1 MTFVAGEIIGYQQM
15 CLYEGTSL
23 QRGMNFRVA
32 KGHSVVLMSVR
43 SGAPYDDQ
51 VLDEG
56 RTLIYEGHNVP
67 KSAEHSLPDT
77 IDQALRTPIG
87 SLTQNG
93 RFFTAAT
100 GFKQGKL
107 AAELVRVYD
116 KLRSG
121 IWAFVG
127 TFNLVDAW
135 QETSAGRQVFKFKLT
150 LNETLGG
157 IAADVTPDS
166 GNLQLAHTRIIP
178 SAVKQAVF
186 KRDKGKCVE
195 CGATDNLHFDHILP
209 FSKGGTSATEA
220 NIQLLCARHNLEKSD
235 SIR

>member
-15 CLYEGTSL
+15 CLYEGVSL
-23 QRGMNFRVA
+23 QRGMNFRVT

-43 SGAPYDDQ
+43 TGAPYHDQ

-67 KSAEHSLPDT
+67 KSAEHPLPDT
-77 IDQALRTPIG
+77 IDQASRTPIG

-93 RFFTAAT
+93 RFFAAAE
-100 GFKQGKL
+100 GFKHGEH

-135 QETSAGRQVFKFKLT
+135 QEQSAGRQVYKFKLT

-157 IAADVTPDS
+157 IAADVTPDTGS
-166 GNLQLAHTRIIP
+166 IQLSHTRVIP

-186 KRDKGKCVE
+186 KRDKGKCVF

-209 FSKGGTSATEA
+209 FSKGGTSATES

-235 SIR
+235 SI

>member
-1 MTFVAGEIIGYQQM
+1 
-15 CLYEGTSL
+15 
-23 QRGMNFRVA
+23 
-32 KGHSVVLMSVR
+32 VR
-43 SGAPYDDQ
+43 AGAPYHDQ

-56 RTLIYEGHNVP
+56 RTLVYEGHNVP
-67 KSAEHSLPDT
+67 KSAEHPLPDT
-77 IDQALRTPIG
+77 VDQTLRTAIG

-93 RFFTAAT
+93 RFVAAAE
-100 GFKQGKL
+100 GFKQGKH

-135 QETSAGRQVFKFKLT
+135 QEQSDGRQVYKFKLI
-150 LNETLGG
+150 LNESLGG
-157 IAADVTPDS
+157 IAADVPPDVRTI
-166 GNLQLAHTRIIP
+166 QLAHTRVIP
-178 SAVKQAVF
+178 STIKQAVF
-186 KRDKGKCVE
+186 KRDKGKCVQ

-209 FSKGGTSATEA
+209 FSKGGTSASET

-235 SIR
+235 SI

>member
-15 CLYEGTSL
+15 CLYEGVSL
-23 QRGMNFRVA
+23 QRGMNFRVT

-43 SGAPYDDQ
+43 AGAPYHDQ

-56 RTLIYEGHNVP
+56 RTLVYEGHNVP
-67 KSAEHSLPDT
+67 KSAEHPLPDT
-77 IDQALRTPIG
+77 VDQTLRTAIG

-93 RFFTAAT
+93 RFVAAAE
-100 GFKQGKL
+100 GFKQGKH

-135 QETSAGRQVFKFKLT
+135 QEQSDGRQVYKFKLI
-150 LNETLGG
+150 LNESLGG
-157 IAADVTPDS
+157 IAADVPPDVRTI
-166 GNLQLAHTRIIP
+166 QLAHTRVIP
-178 SAVKQAVF
+178 STVKQAVF
-186 KRDKGKCVE
+186 KRDKGKCVQ

-209 FSKGGTSATEA
+209 FSKGGTSASES
-220 NIQLLCARHNLEKSD
+220 NIQLLCARHNFEKSD
-235 SIR
+235 SI

>member
-15 CLYEGTSL
+15 CLYEGVSL
-23 QRGMNFRVA
+23 QRGMNFRVT

-43 SGAPYDDQ
+43 AGAPYHDQ

-56 RTLIYEGHNVP
+56 RTLVYEGHNVP
-67 KSAEHSLPDT
+67 KSAEHPLPDT
-77 IDQALRTPIG
+77 VDQTLRTAIG

-93 RFFTAAT
+93 RFVAAAE
-100 GFKQGKL
+100 GFKQGKH

-135 QETSAGRQVFKFKLT
+135 QEQSDGRQVYKFKLI
-150 LNETLGG
+150 LNESLGG
-157 IAADVTPDS
+157 IAADVPPDVRTI
-166 GNLQLAHTRIIP
+166 QLAHTRVIP
-178 SAVKQAVF
+178 STIKQAVF
-186 KRDKGKCVE
+186 KRDKGKCVQ

-209 FSKGGTSATEA
+209 FSKGGTSASET

-235 SIR
+235 SI